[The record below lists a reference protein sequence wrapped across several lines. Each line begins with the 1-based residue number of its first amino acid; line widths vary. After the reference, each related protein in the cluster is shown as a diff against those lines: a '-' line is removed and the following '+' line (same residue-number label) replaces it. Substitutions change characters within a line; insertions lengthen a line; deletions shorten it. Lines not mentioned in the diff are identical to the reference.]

1 MKGREAHDAQGLPL
15 RRVGLDVN
23 SDAGT
28 PVQETCNPLEV
39 LRDTTSRGHRRGLDA
54 DATGRKCEA
63 SPGTVLRFKEMDAAS
78 YTFSTLDP
86 VSPCGRR
93 NQSTK

>member
-1 MKGREAHDAQGLPL
+1 MRKGSYSEELVWMSIAMLAHLSRKPVILLKFSVIQL
-15 RRVGLDVN
+15 RVAIVGV
-23 SDAGT
+23 
-28 PVQETCNPLEV
+28 
-39 LRDTTSRGHRRGLDA
+39 LDA

-93 NQSTK
+93 TQSTK